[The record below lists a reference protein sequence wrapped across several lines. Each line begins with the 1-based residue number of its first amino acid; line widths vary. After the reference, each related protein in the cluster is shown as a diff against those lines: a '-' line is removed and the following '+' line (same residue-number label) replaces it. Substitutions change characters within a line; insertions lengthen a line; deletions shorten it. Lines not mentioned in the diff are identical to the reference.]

1 MYIFSDMDSSAECDI
16 NLFWAMLKKFRQS
29 KTPGCNHLEH
39 NGVILKDD
47 DNIREAWADYFIF
60 SS

>member
-1 MYIFSDMDSSAECDI
+1 MDSSAECDI
-16 NLFWAMLKKFRQS
+16 NLFWAMLKKSRQS